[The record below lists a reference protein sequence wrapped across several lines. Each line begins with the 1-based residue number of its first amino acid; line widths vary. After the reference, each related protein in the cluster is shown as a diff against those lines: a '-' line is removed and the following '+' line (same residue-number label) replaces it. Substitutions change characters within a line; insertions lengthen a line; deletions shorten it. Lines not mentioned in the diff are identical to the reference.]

1 MLDARAQAGACRP
14 CTDTGEAMTKRLMPV
29 LLVCA
34 GMVNFGF
41 AVMDDNVL
49 LMICGAVIVA
59 FGSRMGQ

>member
-1 MLDARAQAGACRP
+1 
-14 CTDTGEAMTKRLMPV
+14 MTKRLMPV